1 MGCDEQKRPSEPRPD
16 HLPCLAICSYLDHAI
31 MQLEVSQLCPPMA
44 TQLLVSPSPPIDLPM
59 SPSTHRRL
67 SSRRGSISAS
77 DPFGTHLHLN
87 ENPDRSSSS
96 TLTIVRVTSP
106 TDPAISE
113 HPSRRNY
120 LRHGSGSSAGPG
132 SPSTGRQDAPSSR
145 LSFAFSSF
153 SGSQTTGLS
162 ANSNNTPRSESPT
175 NSLRPRPSSPNQ
187 NRPSRSHSSSQPR
200 LSPDQLLAL
209 ARHSTSGQ
217 HSSPYK
223 APYADLVFPGSS
235 YGETSPASFT
245 PLAPDVYLP
254 FIDRPAEVLALISSP
269 PSGKLFSLLGQTFPR
284 SKGQPSPSIAA
295 LTSSLQIAVDLSA
308 FPEDPTTWTFPELI
322 LWLTTVPRTVAPDAF
337 WVHQM
342 RACIHERSELIW
354 ERVKG
359 ALGVPPELDMEDD
372 DDDDDDGGQE
382 LFKSSDITTVRTGE
396 EYLTAQASSDSDHH
410 DDFVSSPIDADSD
423 SDYNPLSLSIENI
436 ISTSTPSPI
445 TPSGSYT
452 NPPPL
457 SLPSSLG
464 APSSLSHSPHVPD
477 AGLQNIT
484 EDQEETEE
492 NPDTPENVG
501 LGKQIK
507 EDYTTAKS
515 LDEAQPQCTIQGLK
529 ISTSSL
535 RNSTDSPPSSYRR
548 AYSVNSSPQQPA
560 LHPQG
565 SPGHAFSLLS
575 SSPHTRP
582 KSLRSSSFG
591 SLHSSSSLPYDPVGD
606 RVPGN
611 PLFPSNFARLA
622 VGPTL
627 RANNPSL
634 RSPPHPPAPAYMMKH
649 GAGVKRRPPSWAE
662 GWDSVKQE
670 YAVTIDSGSSV
681 GGE

>member
-1 MGCDEQKRPSEPRPD
+1 MEDVTIDGTAD
-16 HLPCLAICSYLDHAI
+16 HLPCLAICSYLDKEHEI
-31 MQLEVSQLCPPMA
+31 THTTLPSMA
-44 TQLLVSPSPPIDLPM
+44 TQLLVSPPTPIDLPM
-59 SPSTHRRL
+59 PPSTHRRL

-77 DPFGTHLHLN
+77 DPFGTHLQLN

-120 LRHGSGSSAGPG
+120 PRHGSGSSAGPG
-132 SPSTGRQDAPSSR
+132 SPQTGRQDPASSR

-153 SGSQTTGLS
+153 SGNQTAGLS
-162 ANSNNTPRSESPT
+162 ASSNNTPRSESPT

-217 HSSPYK
+217 HSSPSK
-223 APYADLVFPGSS
+223 APYAGPVSPGSP

-254 FIDRPAEVLALISSP
+254 FIDRPVEVLALISSP

-295 LTSSLQIAVDLSA
+295 ITSSLQIAVDLSA

-322 LWLTTVPRTVAPDAF
+322 LWLTTVPREVAQDDF

-372 DDDDDDGGQE
+372 DNDGRQE
-382 LFKSSDITTVRTGE
+382 LFTNSDITAVRTRE
-396 EYLTAQASSDSDHH
+396 ECLALSDRDQHN
-410 DDFVSSPIDADSD
+410 DFVSSPIDADFDSD
-423 SDYNPLSLSIENI
+423 SDPLSLSIENI
-436 ISTSTPSPI
+436 ISTSTASPI
-445 TPSGSYT
+445 TPSGSYTT

-464 APSSLSHSPHVPD
+464 APSSHSHSPLAPD

-492 NPDTPENVG
+492 NQDSPENAS

-515 LDEAQPQCTIQGLK
+515 LDEARPQSTIQGLK

-535 RNSTDSPPSSYRR
+535 RNSTDSPSSTYRR
-548 AYSVNSSPQQPA
+548 AYSVTSSPQQPA
-560 LHPQG
+560 SHPQG
-565 SPGHAFSLLS
+565 SPGHGFSLLS
-575 SSPHTRP
+575 SRP
-582 KSLRSSSFG
+582 KSLRSSSFS

-627 RANNPSL
+627 RA
-634 RSPPHPPAPAYMMKH
+634 K
-649 GAGVKRRPPSWAE
+649 
-662 GWDSVKQE
+662 
-670 YAVTIDSGSSV
+670 
-681 GGE
+681 